1 MLQQGQW
8 KCDLFGKTKS
18 EKHQHGGW
26 SCYGCHHCSCMGK
39 TSQKFLCT
47 WTSNIIHSCQ
57 QQNIAT
63 QGSHTVSQYVCR
75 WCGFCTQLMATE
87 ERCDCLHKFIRGRI
101 DLNLI
106 LSKKIVIQGSHIVW
120 EIGVQMVC
128 VDFVHSSWVK
138 SEMRLSTRI
147 QKSTRSQSHSLH
159 PKKIYCYT
167 TIAYCD
173 DLGCIRCVWILYT
186 AHGVRR
192 EMQLS
197 TQTVFRLIL
206 YKQKIFRHKDLI
218 LCEKSVYR
226 WYVSILYTDQGN
238 MR

>member
-1 MLQQGQW
+1 
-8 KCDLFGKTKS
+8 
-18 EKHQHGGW
+18 
-26 SCYGCHHCSCMGK
+26 
-39 TSQKFLCT
+39 
-47 WTSNIIHSCQ
+47 
-57 QQNIAT
+57 
-63 QGSHTVSQYVCR
+63 
-75 WCGFCTQLMATE
+75 
-87 ERCDCLHKFIRGRI
+87 
-101 DLNLI
+101 
-106 LSKKIVIQGSHIVW
+106 
-120 EIGVQMVC
+120 
-128 VDFVHSSWVK
+128 
-138 SEMRLSTRI
+138 MRLSTRI

-192 EMQLS
+192 EMRLS

-206 YKQKIFRHKDLI
+206 YKQKIFRHRDRI

-238 MR
+238 MEGDCLHKFVKGQTDINLISLEIYCDPRNAYCVRNRCAGGADSVHSS